1 MAADNH
7 VELCGDVIERE
18 ALRFTPAGI
27 PILALRVR
35 HESTQTEAKMVRQV
49 KFEIDAMAAGE
60 TAQAMDALRP
70 GQRVRLHGFIA
81 TRSRLSTRIVLHV
94 NRFELE

>member
-1 MAADNH
+1 MADNQ

-35 HESTQTEAKMVRQV
+35 HESTQTEAKVARQV
-49 KFEIDAMAAGE
+49 KFEIDAMAAGD
-60 TAQAMDALRP
+60 AARRMDAVRA
-70 GQRVRLHGFIA
+70 GQRVRLRGFIA
-81 TRSRLSTRIVLHV
+81 TRSKLSTRIVLHV
-94 NRFELE
+94 DQFELE

>member
-1 MAADNH
+1 VADNQ

-27 PILALRVR
+27 PIVALRVR
-35 HESTQTEAKMVRQV
+35 HESTQMEAKLKRQV
-49 KFEIDAMAAGE
+49 KFEIDAMAAGD
-60 TAQAMDALRP
+60 TARRMDAVRP

-81 TRSRLSTRIVLHV
+81 ARSRQSSRIVLHV
-94 NRFELE
+94 DQFEFE

>member
-1 MAADNH
+1 MADNQ

-18 ALRFTPAGI
+18 ALRYTPAGI
-27 PILALRVR
+27 PILVLRVR
-35 HESTQTEAKMVRQV
+35 HESTQVEASMHRQV
-49 KFEIDAMAAGE
+49 KFEIDVMAAGE
-60 TAQAMDALRP
+60 TARGMDALRP

-94 NRFELE
+94 DRFEIE

>member
-1 MAADNH
+1 MADNQ

-35 HESTQTEAKMVRQV
+35 HESTQMEAKMARQV
-49 KFEIDAMAAGE
+49 RFEIDAMAAGD
-60 TAQAMDALRP
+60 TAQRMDALRP
-70 GQRVRLHGFIA
+70 GQRVRLYGFIS
-81 TRSRLSTRIVLHV
+81 TRSRLSTRIVLHI
-94 NRFELE
+94 NRFEFE

>member
-1 MAADNH
+1 VSDNQ
-7 VELCGDVIERE
+7 VELTGDVIERE

-27 PILALRVR
+27 AILAFRVR
-35 HESTQTEAKMVRQV
+35 HESTQTEAKMPRQV

-60 TAQAMDALRP
+60 TAQRMDALRP
-70 GQRVRLHGFIA
+70 GQRVRLHGFLS

-94 NRFELE
+94 NQFEFE

>member
-1 MAADNH
+1 LVADNQ

-27 PILALRVR
+27 AVLALRLR
-35 HESTQTEAKMVRQV
+35 HESTQVEAKMPRQV
-49 KFEIDAMAAGE
+49 QFEIDAMAAGE
-60 TAQAMDALRP
+60 TAQRMDAVRA

-81 TRSRLSTRIVLHV
+81 SRSRLSTRIVLHV
-94 NRFELE
+94 NQFELE

>member
-1 MAADNH
+1 VSENQ

-27 PILALRVR
+27 PILALRMS
-35 HESTQTEAKMVRQV
+35 HESTQMEAGLERQL

-60 TAQAMDALRP
+60 TARRMDALRP
-70 GQRVRLHGFIA
+70 GQRVRVHGFIA
-81 TRSRLSTRIVLHV
+81 TRGRLSTRIVLHV
-94 NRFELE
+94 NEFEFE